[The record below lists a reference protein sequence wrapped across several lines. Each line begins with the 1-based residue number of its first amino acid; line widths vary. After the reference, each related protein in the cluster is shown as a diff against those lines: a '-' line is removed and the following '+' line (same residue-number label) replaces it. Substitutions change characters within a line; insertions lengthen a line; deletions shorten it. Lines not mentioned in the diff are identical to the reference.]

1 MVADTVIDHTDIRRK
16 IVAAGTAFGTVKEQ
30 GFSYIRKASALE
42 SPVGDGEM
50 FFLGIHI
57 IDILRIIYAVDEFQQ
72 ASKLT
77 GLQYDIPHISAVAD
91 PGKFS
96 CESVGS
102 VHNYCCHSHHSV
114 YSFASRLALQQTG
127 KKLSGIIRHASSPL
141 CTFRFIICMRRTI
154 CDSGGVDVSLYEMYG
169 L

>member
-1 MVADTVIDHTDIRRK
+1 MIENRRRVKAVVADTVIDHTDIRRK

-96 CESVGS
+96 CESVGCS
-102 VHNYCCHSHHSV
+102 
-114 YSFASRLALQQTG
+114 
-127 KKLSGIIRHASSPL
+127 
-141 CTFRFIICMRRTI
+141 
-154 CDSGGVDVSLYEMYG
+154 
-169 L
+169 

>member
-1 MVADTVIDHTDIRRK
+1 MIENRRRVKAVVADTVIDHTDIRRK

-96 CESVGS
+96 CESVATAIIPFIPS
-102 VHNYCCHSHHSV
+102 PPASHCNRRARS
-114 YSFASRLALQQTG
+114 SR
-127 KKLSGIIRHASSPL
+127 
-141 CTFRFIICMRRTI
+141 
-154 CDSGGVDVSLYEMYG
+154 VS
-169 L
+169 